1 MNKKGTARFTII
13 FLAIILLFTTSD
25 FSLSQPKSYNKLA
38 VVITANGNSIK
49 VKGIIVFMKD
59 GKEIKKE
66 IEKDNAWGW
75 NFLGDY
81 IEEVHIRKISG
92 DASYHLFVIENNNF
106 LFESKSIKSNKPVVY
121 RRN

>member
-1 MNKKGTARFTII
+1 MNKTKTTHFTIL
-13 FLAIILLFTTSD
+13 FLIILFLFTTSD
-25 FSLSQPKSYNKLA
+25 FSQSQHKSYNKLA

-49 VKGIIVFMKD
+49 VKGYVVYMKD

-81 IEEVHIRKISG
+81 IEEVHIRKITG

-106 LFESKSIKSNKPVVY
+106 LFESKAIKSNKPVVFK
-121 RRN
+121 RR

>member
-25 FSLSQPKSYNKLA
+25 FSFSQPKSYNKLA
-38 VVITANGNSIK
+38 VVITTNGNSIK
-49 VKGIIVFMKD
+49 VKGFIVFMKD

-75 NFLGDY
+75 NFSGDY